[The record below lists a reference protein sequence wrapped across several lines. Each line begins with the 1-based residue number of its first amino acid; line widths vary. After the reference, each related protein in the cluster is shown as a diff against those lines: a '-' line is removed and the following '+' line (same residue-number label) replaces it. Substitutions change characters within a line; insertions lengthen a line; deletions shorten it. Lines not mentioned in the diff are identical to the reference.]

1 MGIYDFLLIAAGG
14 AIGSII
20 RGILSA
26 FLIGLSPWPTL
37 VANLIGAFLIGILVK
52 LMDNS
57 MNPESFRAFW
67 IIGLCGGFTTFS
79 AFGMEMVGFIKASQW
94 GLCIGYA
101 FVSVIGSIT
110 AIFAGFRLYSYFQ
123 A

>member
-1 MGIYDFLLIAAGG
+1 M
-14 AIGSII
+14 
-20 RGILSA
+20 
-26 FLIGLSPWPTL
+26 
-37 VANLIGAFLIGILVK
+37 K